1 MGDGV
6 PRKQIVGFNIY
17 IDLIIANLLCIFL
30 ERKKTERDMNTADW
44 QTKLEYETEMK
55 IKDIKCKT
63 NIFLLDQQIDI
74 QTYQQTTDIP
84 TDRHTDIPTDI

>member
-1 MGDGV
+1 M
-6 PRKQIVGFNIY
+6 VGFNIY
-17 IDLIIANLLCIFL
+17 IDLILTNLLCIFL
-30 ERKKTERDMNTADW
+30 ERKKTERDMKTSDW
-44 QTKLEYETEMK
+44 QTTLEYETEMK

-84 TDRHTDIPTDI
+84 TDRHTDIPTDRHIYQNAD